1 MCLQPCVNAVFNHR
15 MLTWRASFR
24 RPVGAV
30 LAALAL
36 VAALSGCTPSVTGA
50 ARNAGYLV
58 VALAEDPGTLDPTEA
73 SSFVGRIVFA
83 NMCEKL
89 FDVDQHLNL
98 VPQLATSLPDIS
110 PDGLTYTIHLR
121 QDLRFN
127 DGTPMDAQAVKVSL
141 DRDKTDKLSQRTS
154 EVKPVSSV
162 EVVDPTTVR
171 LHLSQPFAPLTSILA
186 DRAGMVFSPTALA
199 QYGDKFG
206 THPVCVGP
214 FSFSSRPNP
223 DEINLV
229 RSNFY
234 YDRDKVTLPGIT
246 FRVIQQGN
254 VRAADLRSGDVD
266 VVDRANP
273 QDVPTLEADPS
284 LRVDGVTSLGYQ
296 GITVNVGNAHGA
308 TNPAGPVNTPL
319 ARDPRLREAFE
330 LSLDR
335 NVINK
340 VVFDGAYVPD
350 CSPIPPNSPWSVPV
364 QCTHRDIAQ
373 ARKLVAES
381 GVPTPI
387 HVALMVQNNAIYEQL
402 GTIIQAMAKDAGFA
416 VDVQPTEFSTGL
428 NRGKNG
434 QFDTFQVGWS
444 GRLDAD
450 QNISQQYLPGSAN
463 NYAGT
468 DDPKINELINEARQ
482 ASDVAQRKQ
491 IYTQLVQTLQDQ
503 LGVIFL
509 YHEKYEL
516 ALQRKVSGVAFYGDG
531 LIRLKEARL
540 GS

>member
-1 MCLQPCVNAVFNHR
+1 
-15 MLTWRASFR
+15 MLTWRACLR
-24 RPVGAV
+24 RSVAAV

-36 VAALSGCTPSVTGA
+36 VVSACTPSVTGA

-58 VALAEDPGTLDPTEA
+58 VALAEDPGTLDPTQA

-89 FDVDQHLNL
+89 FDVDQSLNL
-98 VPQLATSLPDIS
+98 VPQLATSLPDVS
-110 PDGLTYTIHLR
+110 PDGRTYTIHLR
-121 QDLRFN
+121 PDVRFN

-141 DRDKTDKLSQRTS
+141 DRHKSDKLSQRTS
-154 EVKPVSSV
+154 EIKPVDSV
-162 EVVDPTTVR
+162 EVVDPMTVQ
-171 LHLSQPFAPLTSILA
+171 LNLAQPFAPLTSILA
-186 DRAGMVFSPTALA
+186 DRAGMVLSPAALN

-206 THPVCVGP
+206 QHPVCVGP

-229 RSNFY
+229 RSQFY
-234 YDRDKVTLPGIT
+234 YDRDKVTLPGVT
-246 FRVIQQGN
+246 FKVVTQAN

-266 VVDRANP
+266 VVDRAGP
-273 QDVPTLEADPS
+273 QDVPTLQADPN
-284 LRVDGVTSLGYQ
+284 LRLDGVTSLGYQ
-296 GITVNVGNAHGA
+296 GITVNIGNAHGA
-308 TNPAGPVNTPL
+308 TNPTAPVNTPL

-335 NVINK
+335 DVINK
-340 VVFDGAYVPD
+340 VVFNGSYVPD
-350 CSPIPPNSPWSVPV
+350 CSPIPPNSPWAVPV
-364 QCTHRDIAQ
+364 QCSHRDIDQ
-373 ARKLVAES
+373 ARKLVAAS

-387 HVALMVQNNAIYEQL
+387 HVGLMVQNTTIYEQL

-416 VDVQPTEFSTGL
+416 VDIQPTEFSTGL

-450 QNISQQYLPGSAN
+450 QNISQQYLPN
-463 NYAGT
+463 NAQNYGGNN
-468 DDPKINELINEARQ
+468 DPKINSLINEARQ
-482 ASDVAQRKQ
+482 STDPAQRKQ
-491 IYTQLVQTLQDQ
+491 LYTQLVQTLQDE
-503 LGVIFL
+503 LGIIFL

-516 ALQRKVSGVAFYGDG
+516 ALKKSVSGVAFYGDG
-531 LIRLKEARL
+531 LIRLKQARL
-540 GS
+540 GG